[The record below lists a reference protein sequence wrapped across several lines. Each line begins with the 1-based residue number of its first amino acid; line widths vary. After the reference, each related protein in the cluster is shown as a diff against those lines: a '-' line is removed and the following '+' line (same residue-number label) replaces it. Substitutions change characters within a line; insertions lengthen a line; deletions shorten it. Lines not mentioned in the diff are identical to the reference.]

1 MTHTSHARTSRV
13 PPMEQVATMNRTLK
27 RLVVATFASAVAVLP
42 LSMPA
47 QADTGAKPA
56 ATKVVKG
63 DSTGG
68 ATTQRAIDW
77 E

>member
-42 LSMPA
+42 LSDPG
-47 QADTGAKPA
+47 TKPA

>member
-27 RLVVATFASAVAVLP
+27 RLATFASAVAVLP

-47 QADTGAKPA
+47 QADTGTKPA